1 MKRPNNHI
9 IVLAMYTAMFFL
21 VTTFALDMTILKSI
35 GVAYILGFIA
45 GLLNAIY
52 IEARD
57 IRRFIIKTKSDTQ
70 TDNVEKDK
78 Q

>member
-9 IVLAMYTAMFFL
+9 IVLAMYTVMFFV
-21 VTTFALDMTILKSI
+21 VTKFALDMTIIKSI
-35 GVAYILGFIA
+35 GAAYILGFIS

-57 IRRFIIKTKSDTQ
+57 IRRIIVNNTQ
-70 TDNVEKDK
+70 NSSTEKDK

>member
-1 MKRPNNHI
+1 
-9 IVLAMYTAMFFL
+9 MYTVMFFI
-21 VTTFALDMTILKSI
+21 VTKFALDMTIIKSI
-35 GVAYILGFIA
+35 GVAYILGFIS

-57 IRRFIIKTKSDTQ
+57 IRRLIVKNNEQTQ
-70 TDNVEKDK
+70 TENSEKDK

>member
-9 IVLAMYTAMFFL
+9 IVLAMYTVMFFV
-21 VTTFALDMTILKSI
+21 VTKFALDMTIIKSI
-35 GVAYILGFIA
+35 AVAYILGFIS

-57 IRRFIIKTKSDTQ
+57 IRRSIVNNTQ
-70 TDNVEKDK
+70 NSGTEKDK